1 MIGLPHSKHGRHL
14 CLWSYP
20 AVAGS
25 VWVPDSTGQRC
36 GV

>member
-1 MIGLPHSKHGRHL
+1 MIGLSHSKHGRQL

-20 AVAGS
+20 AVAES
-25 VWVPDSTGQRC
+25 VWVLDSTGQHC